1 MQLLLPLWFY
11 ELFGRRLQKIA
22 IIGKTFLQLM
32 KATSHLA
39 IEQRVL
45 LLPFLINFRVFVLLM
60 EAVTEKLIELSR
72 LCALAEQNIVLILTR

>member
-1 MQLLLPLWFY
+1 
-11 ELFGRRLQKIA
+11 
-22 IIGKTFLQLM
+22 M

-45 LLPFLINFRVFVLLM
+45 LLYFLINFRVFVLLM